1 VTGTC
6 QWIIERPDFLPW
18 MQRPT
23 PPVWLY
29 WLHAPPGTGKSVMS
43 ASVISMLQNKGHDVS
58 YFFFING
65 NKYHRTIAG
74 MLRYMAFQMAQNHK
88 EVEGEIVEMQ
98 RTGVQWSE
106 VDEKVIWRKLFLNC
120 IFKLDLG
127 RTQYW
132 VIDALDEG
140 ADTAKLWPLFKSV
153 TTKFNF
159 RIFMT
164 SRTSAVIRNSFMQ
177 VGNGIQCT
185 EDTISPDDTETD
197 IRRLLEE
204 KGAIIPGNS
213 DSEKTD
219 MLGKIVQ
226 HSQGSFLWTN
236 IVLKEM
242 EFAYSQADIDEILAE
257 VPDAMV
263 KHYEIIF
270 NQMAARGD
278 RNKELIQAML
288 IWATCCIRP
297 LTEAEFQ
304 KALFLD
310 IGENLATS
318 IRRTVEGL
326 CSQLLT
332 INKQGAVQVVHLTV
346 KEILFNRDFQLAYSI
361 KRDDGHRRL
370 ALACLKF
377 LNSSEMRP
385 EGRLHL
391 LTETKLGNS
400 ILHRASPFAD
410 YATTSFSTHLVNS
423 PVDNEELFKQLL
435 KFLRSPNAL
444 SW

>member
-1 VTGTC
+1 
-6 QWIIERPDFLPW
+6 
-18 MQRPT
+18 MQNDK

-29 WLHAPPGTGKSVMS
+29 WLHAPAGTGKSVMS
-43 ASVISMLQNKGHDVS
+43 ASVISMLQEKERDVS

-65 NKYHRTIAG
+65 NKYHRTVAG
-74 MLRYMAFQMAQNHK
+74 MLRYMAFQMAQNHT
-88 EVEGEIVEMQ
+88 EVEDAIQDMQ
-98 RTGVQWSE
+98 RTGAQWNE
-106 VDEKVIWRKLFLNC
+106 ADEKVIWRKLFLNC
-120 IFKLDLG
+120 IFKLNLG

-140 ADTAKLWPLFKSV
+140 ADSAKLWPLFKSV
-153 TTKFNF
+153 STKFNF

-164 SRTSAVIRNSFMQ
+164 SRTSAVIRNSFVQ

-185 EDTISPDDTETD
+185 EDSISPDDTQND
-197 IRRLLEE
+197 IRKLLEE

-213 DSEKTD
+213 DSDRSE
-219 MLGKIVQ
+219 MLSKIVQ

-270 NQMAARGD
+270 SQMAARGD
-278 RNKELIQAML
+278 RNRPLIQAML
-288 IWATCCIRP
+288 VWATCCIRP
-297 LTEAEFQ
+297 LSEVEFQ
-304 KALFLD
+304 RALFLD

-332 INKQGAVQVVHLTV
+332 INKQGAVQVVHSTV
-346 KEILFNRDFQLAYSI
+346 QEILFNKNYELPYSI
-361 KRDDGHRRL
+361 RREEGHRRL

-400 ILHRASPFAD
+400 ILQRASPFAD
-410 YATTSFSTHLVNS
+410 YASTSFSTHLVNS
-423 PVDNEELFKQLL
+423 PPDNEELFKQLI

-444 SW
+444 SWYVTKADFTSPFPYV